1 MIAIL
6 DYCLHLNSEKNDVQS
21 QKAVIKGESKRD
33 KPIFQFIFSIS
44 LFFFLAT
51 LIILT
56 KLSFMAE
63 KNKFNG
69 VYDDSNVTLLM
80 ILMCALGFFLG
91 GPLRSYYSYRS
102 IKAMGNL

>member
-6 DYCLHLNSEKNDVQS
+6 DYFLHLNAEKNDDQS
-21 QKAVIKGESKRD
+21 QKAVIKDESKRD

-44 LFFFLAT
+44 LFFCLAT

-56 KLSFMAE
+56 KLSFRAE
-63 KNKFNG
+63 ENKVNG

-80 ILMCALGFFLG
+80 ISMCALGFFLG

-102 IKAMGNL
+102 IKAMGSL